1 MRGHKEKPRN
11 FANLDRARPAMLQYP
26 RTNEREAP
34 LMQAKAGR
42 EKRRELLRA
51 VKFFLFSVSAGAVE
65 MGSFALLSRLT
76 PWPYWPC
83 YLLALLLSV
92 IWNFTFNRKFT
103 FQSAANVPVAM
114 LKVLAYYAV
123 FTPLS
128 TWLGHWLSDTLGWN
142 EYLVT
147 LLNMLLNFATEYPY
161 QKFVVFAG
169 SIDSKK

>member
-1 MRGHKEKPRN
+1 MFNFIKPN
-11 FANLDRARPAMLQYP
+11 
-26 RTNEREAP
+26 
-34 LMQAKAGR
+34 
-42 EKRRELLRA
+42 
-51 VKFFLFSVSAGAVE
+51 VKSSVNKFIGFFD
-65 MGSFALLSRLT
+65 
-76 PWPYWPC
+76 
-83 YLLALLLSV
+83 
-92 IWNFTFNRKFT
+92 WNFTLNRKFT

-128 TWLGHWLSDTLGWN
+128 TWLGHWLSDTLAWN